1 MYDFLN
7 AIPMDELA
15 DLMIVSHV
23 DLVKGEGGVKGL
35 TEGLGMSV
43 AHAAA
48 TSACAAGSSTQ
59 LLAKTACAR
68 AVRKFLVNFK

>member
-1 MYDFLN
+1 MTLN

-35 TEGLGMSV
+35 TG
-43 AHAAA
+43 
-48 TSACAAGSSTQ
+48 GSG
-59 LLAKTACAR
+59 A
-68 AVRKFLVNFK
+68 

>member
-1 MYDFLN
+1 
-7 AIPMDELA
+7 MDELA

-43 AHAAA
+43 AHAAGNKCLRCWKFDTA
-48 TSACAAGSSTQ
+48 VGEDGLCPRCAKVLG
-59 LLAKTACAR
+59 
-68 AVRKFLVNFK
+68 